1 MKKNIL
7 YFFLILLFPITLKAG
22 SIPDDFK
29 AIYEEAEQYLLDENY
44 SNALPLYLK
53 LDEMKKGNAD
63 INFKIGFC
71 YLNSST
77 YKTKAIPYLEEATK
91 NITNNYSESKIKV
104 ESAPVSAFYYLAKAY
119 HLNYEWD
126 KAIATYE
133 KYISLLGTDSKNAKD
148 VEDTQH
154 DIETCNFG
162 KELVKTPLKVIVTN
176 LGSNI
181 NSPYPDFS
189 PVVSLDEQTLIF
201 TSRRKGG
208 TTNDTLPNGEFLEDV
223 YVSKYVNGE
232 WEKAVSIGPN
242 INTPKHEA
250 TINLSADGQKL
261 LLYKDVNGGDIYV
274 SELKGAE
281 WGVPV
286 LFDAPVNTSS
296 WEPHACYTSDNRT
309 LYFVSDRPGGFGGR
323 DIYKCLRLPNGKW
336 GAAQNLGSTIN
347 TKYDEDGI
355 FIHPDGKQIYFSSK
369 GHQSMGG
376 FDIFTSKINDENG
389 NWSAP
394 VNYGYPVNTTDDD
407 VFLITSV
414 DGKRA
419 YFSSD
424 KEGGFG
430 EKDIYLIEFPEFQP
444 RDITVLIGKII
455 NNSGASIADND
466 IFIINTATSDTIQVL
481 NANSTTGK
489 FGANLPIGASYKTIY
504 RVNGKEFF
512 SEVIDAPKGAG
523 YNVVQKEI
531 PYPSVITGGAA
542 PESKDTKKKQK
553 NNEEWFGDKD
563 DDSDTD
569 PKPKTDLAQQP
580 QGNDTKQPVKVNIP
594 PVTDVKQPAKENT
607 LAKNEKQPAKD
618 KDGKLPAND
627 NATTKA
633 PDDKLLALHPE
644 KETTSDQCNVE
655 RLNFELYFRYNQKD
669 FTTKRDE
676 FRDFCDNLK
685 NCIAAKPGMVVNIEA
700 SASKVPTRRYRTN
713 ERLAAARA
721 STAERKVIKSLTKR
735 GIKKSDIHIVK
746 NELVQGPE
754 YNKDAK
760 ENRLTYEQFQYIK
773 IKASIKK

>member
-7 YFFLILLFPITLKAG
+7 YFFLILLFPATLKA

-29 AIYEEAEQYLLDENY
+29 AIYEEAEQFLLDENY
-44 SNALPLYLK
+44 SSALPLYLK
-53 LDEMKKGNAD
+53 LNEMKSGNAD

-91 NITNNYSESKIKV
+91 NITANYSESKIKV

-119 HLNYEWD
+119 HLNYDWD
-126 KAIATYE
+126 KAIENYE
-133 KYISLLGTDSKNAKD
+133 KYIALLGTDAKNAKD
-148 VEDTQH
+148 VEDTRH

-176 LGSNI
+176 LGANI

-189 PVVSLDEQTLIF
+189 PVVSLDEQTIIF
-201 TSRRKGG
+201 TSRRKDG
-208 TTNDTLPNGEFLEDV
+208 TTNDTLPNGEYLEDV

-232 WEKAVSIGPN
+232 WEKATSIGPN
-242 INTPKHEA
+242 INTAKHEA
-250 TINLSADGQKL
+250 TINLSADGEKL

-274 SELKGAE
+274 SELQGSV
-281 WGVPV
+281 WSVPV
-286 LFDAPVNTSS
+286 VFDAPVNTSS
-296 WEPHACYTSDNRT
+296 WEPHACLTSDNRA

-336 GAAQNLGSTIN
+336 GAAQNLGPTIN

-389 NWSAP
+389 NWSSP

-424 KEGGFG
+424 KDGGYG
-430 EKDIYLIEFPEFQP
+430 EKDIYMIEFPEFQP

-455 NNSGASIADND
+455 NNSGKSIADND
-466 IFIINTATSDTIQVL
+466 IFIINEETQDTLQVL

-489 FGANLPIGASYKTIY
+489 FGANLPIGASYKIIY

-512 SEVIDAPKGAG
+512 SEVVNAPKGAG
-523 YNVVQKEI
+523 YNVVQKDI
-531 PYPSVITGGAA
+531 PYPPATSSLAT
-542 PESKDTKKKQK
+542 PESKGIHKKDK
-553 NNEEWFGDKD
+553 NEEWFGDKN

-569 PKPKTDLAQQP
+569 PMPKSEKEKPASPLSKDKNIVPVVPVDPKTPDSKKANLKPSDSKEHDA
-580 QGNDTKQPVKVNIP
+580 QPVN
-594 PVTDVKQPAKENT
+594 
-607 LAKNEKQPAKD
+607 D
-618 KDGKLPAND
+618 KK
-627 NATTKA
+627 ATTKTPVPA
-633 PDDKLLALHPE
+633 QE
-644 KETTSDQCNVE
+644 ETEMAANACNLE
-655 RLNFELYFRYNQKD
+655 QLNFELFFLYNQKD
-669 FTTKRDE
+669 FTTKREE
-676 FRDFCDNLK
+676 FRNFCDNLK
-685 NCIAAKPGMVVNIEA
+685 NCLEANPSIVIAIDA

-721 STAERKVIKSLTKR
+721 STAERKVITALTKR
-735 GIKKSDIHIVK
+735 GVKKSEITIEK

-754 YNKDAK
+754 YNNDAR
-760 ENRLTYEQFQYIK
+760 ENRSTYEQFQYIK
-773 IKASIKK
+773 IRASQKK